1 MLLRKI
7 EINYQ
12 NTTSLVNDLITV
24 TSELENEKESVKRAL
39 DELNDLENYH
49 ANKGAI
55 VDELE
60 FRKRKID
67 KDIQNTEELIQNI
80 KDFSE
85 RVQETDERLAQ
96 KFKQDIKSYAK
107 QNSIELVSD
116 FDKWLDKAQMALDAI
131 GIFPLVGEVAD
142 VINGVIYLAKGDIKN
157 AGISFISMIPEVGD
171 TAKSV
176 RYFDKASDILKY
188 TDKAVD
194 LERSSKK
201 LKLSNATKK
210 LDIKDIDFEI
220 DSKKINSKVN
230 SNVID
235 EKKGIDFKGGEN
247 KKPINKES
255 RVYDPTKP
263 MSPSNYPNP
272 DPDYSVPPV
281 RYEPKTIEEIKR
293 MRKGKGPTTKA
304 THGDRNIEAH
314 HRGQK
319 SVKNG
324 GIIDDLEEYVH
335 RRGGNH
341 TRHKE
346 ASELTPAQRAKEIR
360 EYWKKRGYEY
370 KLPGEE

>member
-55 VDELE
+55 VNELE
-60 FRKRKID
+60 FRKIKID

-176 RYFDKASDILKY
+176 RYFDKASDLLKLG
-188 TDKAVD
+188 DKVVD
-194 LERSSKK
+194 LKKTNKSIKNSKK
-201 LKLSNATKK
+201 MLDEAHNVVQYAKYKEVLKTTEKANPLVES
-210 LDIKDIDFEI
+210 L
-220 DSKKINSKVN
+220 INT
-230 SNVID
+230 
-235 EKKGIDFKGGEN
+235 GGL
-247 KKPINKES
+247 
-255 RVYDPTKP
+255 
-263 MSPSNYPNP
+263 PSNYITKSQAKINGWKPGKALDNYVKGAQIGG
-272 DPDYSVPPV
+272 DVFKNTTGIL
-281 RYEPKTIEEIKR
+281 PKA
-293 MRKGKGPTTKA
+293 KG
-304 THGDRNIEAH
+304 RIWCEADI
-314 HRGQK
+314 GMNNLM
-319 SVKNG
+319 S
-324 GIIDDLEEYVH
+324 
-335 RRGGNH
+335 
-341 TRHKE
+341 
-346 ASELTPAQRAKEIR
+346 RAKQPGRRLLYSNDGLLYIT
-360 EYWKKRGYEY
+360 YDHYKTVHKIGKWK
-370 KLPGEE
+370 

>member
-1 MLLRKI
+1 MRKI

-49 ANKGAI
+49 DNKGAI
-55 VDELE
+55 VNELE

-171 TAKSV
+171 TAKGI

-194 LERSSKK
+194 LEKSSKK
-201 LKLSNATKK
+201 LSKATKN
-210 LDIKDIDFEI
+210 LDIKDIDFKI
-220 DSKKINSKVN
+220 DSKNINFKNNAKKEFNFSKADVNIQNKSNKISKRP
-230 SNVID
+230 SWRQSEID
-235 EKKGIDFKGGEN
+235 VQAEFPDYKPQKSFIDGKEVPYGTKGSSRPDFYKKGT
-247 KKPINKES
+247 S
-255 RVYDPTKP
+255 
-263 MSPSNYPNP
+263 
-272 DPDYSVPPV
+272 
-281 RYEPKTIEEIKR
+281 IE
-293 MRKGKGPTTKA
+293 
-304 THGDRNIEAH
+304 
-314 HRGQK
+314 
-319 SVKNG
+319 VKN
-324 GIIDDLEEYVH
+324 
-335 RRGGNH
+335 
-341 TRHKE
+341 
-346 ASELTPAQRAKEIR
+346 
-360 EYWKKRGYEY
+360 Y
-370 KLPGEE
+370 KIT